1 LKKTKNAA
9 ETYDNRKLGKTIDV
23 KNTAIKRKSCTGLP
37 VMSS

>member
-1 LKKTKNAA
+1 MKKIKSAA
-9 ETYDNRKLGKTIDV
+9 ETYANRRVSKVVNV